1 MQKKKA
7 FLKDPKLNMSAE
19 EKNKRL
25 SAKLA
30 VAPLVKRKIV
40 HIERIDIGAS
50 GWWVHYRTGS
60 PS

>member
-25 SAKLA
+25 SAKLGKC
-30 VAPLVKRKIV
+30 P
-40 HIERIDIGAS
+40 S
-50 GWWVHYRTGS
+50 S
-60 PS
+60 PSLKQELRLVAGA